1 MSEFINDVVQM
12 PYDPEL
18 AKESVVKIAA
28 ALNAERNGNTD
39 INKTLDERGKRYGK
53 FIGHAEVAQGLKEFI
68 QVELFKREKTLA
80 PDQQEALDMICH
92 KIARIVNGDADY
104 DDSWIDIAGYATLV
118 AERLRGNAV

>member
-1 MSEFINDVVQM
+1 VSEFINDVVQM
-12 PYDPEL
+12 PYDLEL

-80 PDQQEALDMICH
+80 PDQQ
-92 KIARIVNGDADY
+92 
-104 DDSWIDIAGYATLV
+104 
-118 AERLRGNAV
+118 